1 MFVKHAPE
9 TKAKAIAMRR
19 EGKTISTISKELHVA
34 ESTLYHWLKTYT
46 SPQSIDNELV
56 IKKVENL
63 TAECHHLQG
72 MIDIIR
78 QSGYIK
84 EISLQRRLAFA
95 LDLHTKS
102 NSFTARQ
109 LYEALEITK
118 GTFYYRLKHSSDISA
133 KEQDKYALMLRIHE
147 IFEDSNQVFGAE
159 KVKTMLAREGI
170 RVSNKRVSA
179 LMRELGLE
187 SVRVDA
193 KKQYMMRE
201 KYVQQNLLQRNFKTS
216 KPNQVWVSDITCFKV
231 KGKWIY
237 VCVIIDLYSRKV
249 VGYHI
254 SSKSSTRLL
263 TTTFKNAF
271 ADRGKPKNLTF
282 HSDQGSQYTS
292 KAFTSLL
299 KECNAKQSLSAPGRP
314 LDNAVAEAFF
324 SAFKKEEAY
333 RKDYTSERHFIES
346 VTKYIDFYNNIRPH
360 KTNHY
365 RTPTEME
372 NELSDNLQGEVE

>member
-1 MFVKHAPE
+1 MFVKHSPE
-9 TKAKAIAMRR
+9 TKAEAITMRR
-19 EGKTISTISKELHVA
+19 EGTPISTISKELHVA
-34 ESTLYHWLKTYT
+34 ESTLYHWFKTYE
-46 SPQSIDNELV
+46 SPQSIDNELE
-56 IKKVENL
+56 KL
-63 TAECHHLQG
+63 AAECKHLQG

-78 QSGYIK
+78 RSGYIK
-84 EISLQRRLAFA
+84 EISLQQRLAFA

-102 NSFTARQ
+102 SFFTARQ

-118 GTFYYRLKHSSDISA
+118 GTFYYHLKHSSDISA

-193 KKQYMMRE
+193 KKQYKMRE
-201 KYVQQNLLQRNFKTS
+201 KYVQQNLLRRNFKTS

-271 ADRGKPKNLTF
+271 ADRGKPENLTF

-292 KAFTSLL
+292 KAFSTLL

-365 RTPTEME
+365 MTPTEME
-372 NELSDNLQGEVE
+372 NELSDSFQEEVK

>member
-1 MFVKHAPE
+1 MIMPQNRKGRYNHVVKHSSE

-19 EGKTISTISKELHVA
+19 GGKAISTISTELHVA
-34 ESTLYHWLKTYT
+34 ESTLYHWLKAYKT
-46 SPQSIDNELV
+46 PQSIDNELV
-56 IKKVENL
+56 IKEVEKL
-63 TAECHHLQG
+63 TAECQHLQG

-95 LDLHTKS
+95 LDLHTKT

-187 SVRVDA
+187 SVRVDT
-193 KKQYMMRE
+193 KKQYKMRE

-216 KPNQVWVSDITCFKV
+216 KPNQVWVSDITWFKV

-254 SSKSSTRLL
+254 YSKSSTRLL
-263 TTTFKNAF
+263 TTTFKNAY
-271 ADRGKPKNLTF
+271 ADRVKPQELTF

-314 LDNAVAEAFF
+314 LDNAVSEAFF
-324 SAFKKEEAY
+324 SAFKTIIW
-333 RKDYTSERHFIES
+333 R
-346 VTKYIDFYNNIRPH
+346 
-360 KTNHY
+360 
-365 RTPTEME
+365 
-372 NELSDNLQGEVE
+372 

>member
-1 MFVKHAPE
+1 MFVKHSPE
-9 TKAKAIAMRR
+9 TKTEAITMRR
-19 EGKTISTISKELHVA
+19 EGTPISTISKELHVA
-34 ESTLYHWLKTYT
+34 ESTLYHWFKTYE
-46 SPQSIDNELV
+46 SPQSIDNELE
-56 IKKVENL
+56 KL
-63 TAECHHLQG
+63 AAECKHLQG

-78 QSGYIK
+78 RSGYIK
-84 EISLQRRLAFA
+84 EISLQQRLAFA

-102 NSFTARQ
+102 SFFTARQ

-118 GTFYYRLKHSSDISA
+118 GTFYYHLKHSSDISA

-193 KKQYMMRE
+193 KKQYKMRE
-201 KYVQQNLLQRNFKTS
+201 KYVQQNLLRRNFKTS

-271 ADRGKPKNLTF
+271 ADRGKPENLTF

-292 KAFTSLL
+292 KAFSTLL

-365 RTPTEME
+365 MTPTEME
-372 NELSDNLQGEVE
+372 NELSDSFQEEVK

>member
-1 MFVKHAPE
+1 MFVKHSPE
-9 TKAKAIAMRR
+9 TKAEAITMRR
-19 EGKTISTISKELHVA
+19 EGTPISTISKELHVA
-34 ESTLYHWLKTYT
+34 ESTLYHWCKTYK

-56 IKKVENL
+56 TKELEKL
-63 TAECHHLQG
+63 AAECKHLQG

-78 QSGYIK
+78 RSGYIK
-84 EISLQRRLAFA
+84 EISLQQRLAFA

-102 NSFTARQ
+102 SFFTARQ

-118 GTFYYRLKHSSDISA
+118 GTFYYHLKHSSDISA

-193 KKQYMMRE
+193 KKQYKMRE

-271 ADRGKPKNLTF
+271 ADRSKPENLTF

-292 KAFTSLL
+292 KAFSTLL

-365 RTPTEME
+365 MTPTEME
-372 NELSDNLQGEVE
+372 NELSDSFQGEVK